1 MSLSLIGY
9 VHLAASLLALGLGT
23 LVLYLPKRTRRHTLL
38 GYGYFAAMVILLG
51 TAFMIYNLYG
61 RFGLFHI
68 MALISSATLLGG
80 IVPMWIRWPAK
91 NYFHYHVAFM
101 YWSVIG
107 LYAAF
112 FAEVLT
118 RLPFLIGVE
127 KDILF
132 YFYGLVAVA
141 TGGTCWVGSRYFRR
155 YLDSWLQAA
164 PEGS

>member
-1 MSLSLIGY
+1 MSLSPIGIT
-9 VHLAASLLALGLGT
+9 HLAASLLALVFGT
-23 LVLYLPKRTRRHTLL
+23 LVLYLPKGTRRHKSM
-38 GYGYFAAMVILLG
+38 GYWYFAAMVTVLA

-68 MALISSATLLGG
+68 MALVSSISLLGG
-80 IVPMWIRWPAK
+80 IVPMWTRWPAK

-118 RLPFLIGVE
+118 RLPFLIGVQQ
-127 KDILF
+127 DILF
-132 YFYGLVAVA
+132 YFYGLVALA
-141 TGGTCWVGSRYFRR
+141 TGVTCWLGSRYFRR
-155 YLDSWLQAA
+155 YLDSWLQAGPA
-164 PEGS
+164 GS